1 MVLNKFIYLSFLR
14 HDDAVNPIYLNSAT
28 STLIFLLLA
37 YVLCVVT
44 YMGWRFKFIT
54 LKIESLTNSSL
65 IKIMIYI
72 EISRIF
78 IVLASIFTAN
88 YLMSN
93 IMFVV
98 ATMLGLI
105 LNIFIVPIYFS
116 LGKILAGGKN
126 ELFVTLLLY
135 LIFSSLVLFHFYM
148 ILTCQIFKDFIL
160 YDI

>member
-54 LKIESLTNSSL
+54 LKIESITNSSL

-78 IVLASIFTAN
+78 ILLASIFTAN

-105 LNIFIVPIYFS
+105 LNIFIVPIYFH
-116 LGKILAGGKN
+116 LVK
-126 ELFVTLLLY
+126 FLLEVKMNY
-135 LIFSSLVLFHFYM
+135 LSHCFCI
-148 ILTCQIFKDFIL
+148 
-160 YDI
+160 